1 LVAFISGLEIIKGV
15 IAVCL
20 HLELRTF
27 RAVLLCFA
35 TLASAQSVSQIQPSD
50 YAIESQVRGLPVISD
65 QRVLH
70 ASLLGQSSP
79 EHSEALQQRPGTI
92 IGTILDQSGAV
103 SVGARVRL
111 TREGQS
117 LSQEVVSGN
126 NGQFSFPN
134 VPPGRFQL
142 AVTSS
147 GFGSQT
153 FSEDLNPGQTFLVP
167 PIVMA
172 VAKAEVEVR
181 VGVDDVQVAE
191 EQIKEQEKQRVF
203 GFIPNFYVSYLPD
216 AAPLTAK
223 QKFKLGWK
231 VAKDPISLV
240 GVGALAGFQQAA
252 NDLPG
257 YGQGAQ
263 GYAKRYG
270 AAYANAFAGIFVGN
284 AILPSLLRQDPRYFY
299 KGTGSTRSRILYAMR
314 SSVVCKG
321 DNGRWQP
328 NYSGILGS
336 IAVGGISNIYYPRGD
351 RSGAGLVFQNALI
364 RIAQGSFGGIFQEFV
379 LPKLT
384 PRFKQ
389 KNPQQQP

>member
-1 LVAFISGLEIIKGV
+1 VR
-15 IAVCL
+15 L
-20 HLELRTF
+20 HVEQRTF
-27 RAVLLCFA
+27 RVMLLCVA
-35 TLASAQSVSQIQPSD
+35 TLTSAQSVSQIRPSD
-50 YAIESQVRGLPVISD
+50 DAIDSQVRDLPVISH
-65 QRVLH
+65 QRVLY
-70 ASLLGQSSP
+70 ASLFAQSNP
-79 EHSEALQQRPGTI
+79 EQSAAKQQRPGTI
-92 IGTILDQSGAV
+92 IGTILDQTGAV

-142 AVTSS
+142 AITSS
-147 GFGSQT
+147 GFGSQR
-153 FSEDLNPGQTFLVP
+153 FSGNLNAGQAFLVP

-172 VAKAEVEVR
+172 IAKAETEVR
-181 VGVDDVQVAE
+181 VGVDDVQVAQ

-203 GFIPNFYVSYLPD
+203 DLIPNFYVSYVPD

-223 QKFKLGWK
+223 QKFELGWK

-252 NDLPG
+252 NDIPG

-270 AAYANAFAGIFVGN
+270 AAYANAFAGIFIGN
-284 AILPSLLRQDPRYFY
+284 AILPSLLKQDPRYFY
-299 KGTGSTRSRILYAMR
+299 KGTGSTRSRILYAMA

-321 DNGRWQP
+321 DNKRWQP

-336 IAVGGISNIYYPRGD
+336 LAVGGISNIYYPPGD
-351 RSGAGLVFQNALI
+351 RNGAGLVFQNALI
-364 RIAQGSFGGIFQEFV
+364 RIAQGSFGAIFQEFV

-389 KNPQQQP
+389 KNPQPQP